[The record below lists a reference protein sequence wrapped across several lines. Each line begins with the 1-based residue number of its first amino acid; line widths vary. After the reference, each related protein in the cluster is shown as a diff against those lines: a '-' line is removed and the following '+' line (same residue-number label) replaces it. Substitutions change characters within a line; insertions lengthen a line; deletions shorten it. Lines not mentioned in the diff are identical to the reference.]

1 MWKRIAIYG
10 AVLAAGTLALQWF
23 DYRRLAMGHA
33 GGIYIFLIAAAF
45 MALGVYFG
53 ARVFARPAALAFDGN
68 PQAVAALKLSPR
80 ELSVLKELAAGHSNQ
95 DIARRLNIAPDTVKT
110 HLAKLYGK
118 LEAKRRTDAVNRA
131 RELGIL
137 P

>member
-1 MWKRIAIYG
+1 M
-10 AVLAAGTLALQWF
+10 
-23 DYRRLAMGHA
+23 
-33 GGIYIFLIAAAF
+33 
-45 MALGVYFG
+45 
-53 ARVFARPAALAFDGN
+53 
-68 PQAVAALKLSPR
+68 
-80 ELSVLKELAAGHSNQ
+80 LKELAAGHSNQ